1 LRIFYNCCKSVLAVL
16 VLVGCASGADS
27 IAPLSIPSSNYTDMS
42 CDETKTALSQAQAR
56 ETALSESQNNAAT
69 GDAIGVFLVL
79 LPLGSVFGDKVEG
92 KLAQAKGEVL
102 ALQGAVRTNCRDKR
116 SADNAPQKSGESVS
130 VRLEKVQQ
138 LLKDGLIT
146 QKEADE
152 KRSAIL
158 DSM

>member
-1 LRIFYNCCKSVLAVL
+1 MKFYNCCKSTLAVL

-27 IAPLSIPSSNYTDMS
+27 VAPISIPSSNYADMS
-42 CDETKTALSQAQAR
+42 CDETSTALSQAQSRQA
-56 ETALSESQNNAAT
+56 ALSKSQDNAAT

-92 KLAQAKGEVL
+92 ELAQAKGEVL
-102 ALQGAVRTNCRDKR
+102 ALQGAVRTNCREKGVVN
-116 SADNAPQKSGESVS
+116 NAPQKSGESIS
-130 VRLEKVQQ
+130 VRLEKVKQ
-138 LLKDGLIT
+138 LLNDGLIT

-152 KRSAIL
+152 KRKVIL